1 MGRLPAPRLLESPR
15 CVWDAGAQL
24 GEGTCWSVRE
34 QALWWVDILGHRLLR
49 YAPASGE
56 RRSWG
61 FDEFVSAVAERSDG
75 PGLVLTL
82 QHDFAWFDPANGT
95 LQRLHD
101 VESDRPANRFNDGKC
116 DAAGR
121 FWAGTMHVD
130 TTARTGA
137 LYRCTPVARAAAAT
151 RSPPAPARC
160 ELAFDAG
167 YAVTNGPTWS
177 KDGRTMYFSDT
188 VRREVGAFDF
198 DPATGALGPRRLWLR
213 LDKGDGFP
221 DGMTTDAAGRVWLA
235 RWGASC
241 VTCHDPDDATELL
254 RVALPTR
261 HITNVAFG
269 GPALDTLYI
278 TSARTG
284 LNAEQLAAEPTAGG
298 LFAVQTDA
306 IGLPANRYAG

>member
-1 MGRLPAPRLLESPR
+1 MTRLAVPRLLDTPH

-24 GEGTCWSVRE
+24 GEGTCWSVCE
-34 QALWWVDILGHRLLR
+34 QALWWVDILGQRLLR
-49 YAPASGE
+49 YAPTTGE

-61 FDEFVSAVAERSDG
+61 FDETVSAVAERSGG

-82 QHDFAWFDPANGT
+82 RHDLAWFDPASG
-95 LQRLHD
+95 RLERLRA
-101 VESDRPANRFNDGKC
+101 VESGRPANRCNDGKC

-121 FWAGTMHVD
+121 FWCGTMD
-130 TTARTGA
+130 FDASARTGA
-137 LYRCTPVARAAAAT
+137 LYRCAPAAPGAEAA
-151 RSPPAPARC
+151 PPAAGRC
-160 ELAFDAG
+160 ELALDAG

-198 DPATGALGPRRLWLR
+198 EPATGALGARRLWLR

-221 DGMTTDAAGRVWLA
+221 DGMTTDAAGRIWIA

-241 VTCHDPDDATELL
+241 VTCHDPVDATELL

-269 GPALDTLYI
+269 GAALDTLYI
-278 TSARTG
+278 TSARSG
-284 LNAEQLAAEPTAGG
+284 LSAEQLAAEPLAGG

-306 IGLPANRYAG
+306 VGCAANRFAG